1 MSVSGLCDVCGQ
13 PDVEHTCNRC
23 GRLVCERHYNTE
35 LGVCVDCVSEIDGG
49 TERDDT
55 DTYRF

>member
-13 PDVEHTCNRC
+13 PDVDHVCDRC
-23 GRLVCERHYNTE
+23 GRLVCDRHYDAE
-35 LGVCVDCVSEIDGG
+35 LGVCTECGSEIRGN
-49 TERDDT
+49 RDDA